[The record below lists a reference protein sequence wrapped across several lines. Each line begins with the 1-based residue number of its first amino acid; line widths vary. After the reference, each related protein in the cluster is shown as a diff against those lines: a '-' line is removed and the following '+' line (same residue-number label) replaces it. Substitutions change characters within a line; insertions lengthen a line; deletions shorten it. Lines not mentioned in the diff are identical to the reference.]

1 MKPFILVTIVIALY
15 VIVAIARI
23 YILYRKTRNVETM
36 ARENRDITPLSG
48 SSADLPDQPL

>member
-36 ARENRDITPLSG
+36 ARENRDIPLSG
-48 SSADLPDQPL
+48 PSTDLPDQP